1 MRKDSEIEEMA
12 KGTLGRLLFKYS
24 WPALLAMSL
33 NALYAVIDRAFIGHG
48 CGVDAMA
55 GVQLAMPVMMLLVSF
70 GPLIGVGHSAV
81 LSIKLGEGDKTT
93 CEKLV
98 GQTVALK
105 IALYAVL
112 IPLIY
117 LNLDRVLAWCGAD
130 QVTAEAYEAA
140 RTYLQIILASH
151 IFSHLAFGLSALQR
165 AEGGAI
171 RSMLCMV
178 VGFGVNIVLDPLLIF
193 GTPSFSILNFSFSIP
208 SLGVAGA
215 AWATNIAM
223 ALSCLWAFGY
233 YWRGK
238 TAVRLRLR
246 RVWIYPRLFVRAMS
260 IGLAPFLQQLMSAVI
275 VASLQLA
282 FTKWIPDEAAR
293 TAEIASLGVF
303 SAALILIIMPVL
315 GCQQGLQPILG
326 YNWGARNFR
335 RVLGALKLGLLVT
348 TALTVLAFVV
358 QAVPPFPTLI
368 ARLFVSADQSDVI
381 ALAAHDLIV
390 SNCMI
395 WCISLNILATT
406 YYQSIGH
413 PWMAVFLSFMR
424 QGLIMLPIIWFMPRF
439 LEDKAFAI
447 WLCMP
452 VSDVLCCLATIPPF
466 LKNVRF
472 LATVRER
479 KLTCT
484 HKID

>member
-1 MRKDSEIEEMA
+1 MKRDNNARIEELA
-12 KGTLGRLLFKYS
+12 SGKLGALLLKYS
-24 WPALLAMSL
+24 WPALVAMSL
-33 NALYAVIDRAFIGHG
+33 NALYAVVDRMFIGHG

-55 GVQLAMPVMMLLVSF
+55 GLQFAMPVMMLLTAF
-70 GPLIGVGHSAV
+70 GPLIGVGHAAV
-81 LSIKLGEGDKTT
+81 LSIRLGAGDHEA

-98 GQTVALK
+98 GETIALK
-105 IALYAVL
+105 LLLYAILV
-112 IPLIY
+112 PAIY
-117 LNLDRVLAWCGAD
+117 LFLDPVLACCGAARA
-130 QVTAEAYEAA
+130 TPGAYAAA
-140 RTYLQIILASH
+140 RLYLKIVLASH
-151 IFSHLAFGLSALQR
+151 LFSHLAFGLSALQR
-165 AEGGAI
+165 AEGAALH
-171 RSMLCMV
+171 SMMCMV
-178 VGFGVNIVLDPLLIF
+178 VGFGANLVLDPILIF
-193 GTPSFSILNFSFSIP
+193 GFKM
-208 SLGVAGA
+208 GVAGA
-215 AWATNIAM
+215 AWATDVAM
-223 ALSCLWAFGY
+223 FASCLWAFGY
-233 YWRGK
+233 YLRGK
-238 TAVRLRLR
+238 TLVRLRLTR
-246 RVWIYPRLFVRAMS
+246 IWIYPSLMVRS
-260 IGLAPFLQQLMSAVI
+260 LLIGIAPFLQQLMSAVI
-275 VASLQLA
+275 IASLQLA
-282 FTKWIPDEAAR
+282 FTRWMSDEASR
-293 TAEIASLGVF
+293 TAEIASLNVF
-303 SAALILIIMPVL
+303 NGALLLFMMPVL

-368 ARLFVSADQSDVI
+368 ARLFVSADQPDVI

-439 LEDKAFAI
+439 LQDKAFAI

>member
-1 MRKDSEIEEMA
+1 MVR
-12 KGTLGRLLFKYS
+12 
-24 WPALLAMSL
+24 SL
-33 NALYAVIDRAFIGHG
+33 
-48 CGVDAMA
+48 
-55 GVQLAMPVMMLLVSF
+55 
-70 GPLIGVGHSAV
+70 LIG
-81 LSIKLGEGDKTT
+81 I
-93 CEKLV
+93 
-98 GQTVALK
+98 
-105 IALYAVL
+105 
-112 IPLIY
+112 
-117 LNLDRVLAWCGAD
+117 
-130 QVTAEAYEAA
+130 
-140 RTYLQIILASH
+140 
-151 IFSHLAFGLSALQR
+151 
-165 AEGGAI
+165 
-171 RSMLCMV
+171 
-178 VGFGVNIVLDPLLIF
+178 
-193 GTPSFSILNFSFSIP
+193 
-208 SLGVAGA
+208 
-215 AWATNIAM
+215 
-223 ALSCLWAFGY
+223 
-233 YWRGK
+233 
-238 TAVRLRLR
+238 
-246 RVWIYPRLFVRAMS
+246 
-260 IGLAPFLQQLMSAVI
+260 APFLQQLMSAVI
-275 VASLQLA
+275 IASLQLA
-282 FTKWIPDEAAR
+282 FTRWMSDEASR
-293 TAEIASLGVF
+293 TAEIASLNVF
-303 SAALILIIMPVL
+303 NGALLLFMMPVL

-368 ARLFVSADQSDVI
+368 ARLFVSADQPDVI